1 MATVKAVIGEVR
13 FSYLHV
19 FEPYA
24 AKEGERRNYSAV
36 LLIPKSNKAL
46 VEQVKKAIKEAY
58 NVAVTEKWGGK
69 TPKDGYWFN
78 PLQDGDEPKSDGED
92 RGEAYEGHYFLNAKS
107 NNQPEVV
114 DRKRQPIMSD
124 EDMYSG
130 CYGYASVAFGGF
142 NHESGKKG
150 ISCFLNNLL
159 KTRDGDP
166 LGAARTNAAND
177 FADLLIDDDEE
188 L

>member
-92 RGEAYEGHYFLNAKS
+92 RGDDQEQGKPAVGLHGADS
-107 NNQPEVV
+107 ISVTRRGQAV
-114 DRKRQPIMSD
+114 
-124 EDMYSG
+124 
-130 CYGYASVAFGGF
+130 AS
-142 NHESGKKG
+142 
-150 ISCFLNNLL
+150 
-159 KTRDGDP
+159 
-166 LGAARTNAAND
+166 ARRASSRRSRRRP
-177 FADLLIDDDEE
+177 
-188 L
+188 